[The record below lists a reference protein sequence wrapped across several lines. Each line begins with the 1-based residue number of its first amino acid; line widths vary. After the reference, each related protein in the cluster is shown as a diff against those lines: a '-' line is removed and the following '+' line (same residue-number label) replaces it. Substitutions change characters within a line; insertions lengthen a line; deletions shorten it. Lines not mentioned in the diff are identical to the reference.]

1 MKLDRAELKDEFEH
15 YVAELKAMEI
25 LVDKMRFRLEVYQRA
40 DVDAARS
47 LLSTASMALEEA
59 RSWLV
64 YG

>member
-25 LVDKMRFRLEVYQRA
+25 LVDKMRFRLGVYDRISVA
-40 DVDAARS
+40 NARS

-59 RSWLV
+59 RSWLTH
-64 YG
+64 G